1 MLGAVCTRRGLTT
14 VDNASDKIPNS
25 HPAVAR
31 YVSSRYGE
39 PELPDDYGKVHAVF
53 YVEPGQATPL
63 IWRWRSVSMKL
74 LAQMKRIEYVEGWPP
89 LDAACGARVRVI
101 LPMAFHLGEDNACL
115 PCKRLAVIWAMDPEE
130 CIRQIQD
137 RHDKRR
143 QHEQIKADVADYHQR
158 QATDLE
164 RKIKPQR
171 DFGT

>member
-1 MLGAVCTRRGLTT
+1 MDYTNDEIT
-14 VDNASDKIPNS
+14 NS

-31 YVSSRYGE
+31 YVNGRYGE

-53 YVEPGQATPL
+53 YVEPGQETPL
-63 IWRWRSVSMKL
+63 IWRYRSVSMKR
-74 LAQMKRIEYVEGWPP
+74 LAQIKRIEYVEGWPP

-101 LPMAFHLGEDNACL
+101 LPMAFHLGEDNLCP
-115 PCKRLAVIWAMDPEE
+115 PCKRLAVIWAMDPDE

-143 QHEQIKADVADYHQR
+143 QHDQMKSDLEEYHAAQER
-158 QATDLE
+158 DLE
-164 RKIKPQR
+164 RKFTPQR